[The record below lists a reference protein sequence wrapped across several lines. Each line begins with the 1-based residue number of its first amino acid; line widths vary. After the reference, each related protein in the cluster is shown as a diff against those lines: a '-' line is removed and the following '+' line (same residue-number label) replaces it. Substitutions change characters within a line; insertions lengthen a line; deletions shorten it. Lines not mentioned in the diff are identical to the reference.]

1 MTISRQK
8 MAKSVRFASFCRP
21 RYPRLRLLSS
31 LVLVLSF
38 MGTLVAQDQGEAR
51 KRIREYGVRVG
62 VLDPGSWNAITDV
75 EGVLVGQLTLI
86 EGQDI
91 RTGVTA
97 VLPHGGN
104 IFRDKVPAAIYIGNG
119 FGKLIGISQVAELGN
134 IETPILLT
142 ATLNVPKV
150 ADALIEYTLG
160 LPGMEKVRSINP
172 IVGETNDGTLNNI
185 RLRPLGKEHVLRAL
199 ENARSGPVAEGSV
212 GAGTG
217 TICYG
222 FKGGIGTSSRVLPQ
236 ELGGFTVGVLVQT
249 NFGGMLEINGA
260 PIGRELGRYYLQNY
274 DNSGGSSA
282 DGSCMIVVATDA
294 PLKARNL
301 RRLAKRAFLGMAAT
315 GSPSTNGSGD
325 YVIAFSTRRDD
336 EQLDNDKVSPLFQAA
351 KEATEEA
358 IYNSLFKATS
368 ITGREGI
375 RVESLPLDRVLKLLR
390 KHRLIAEE

>member
-1 MTISRQK
+1 
-8 MAKSVRFASFCRP
+8 MA
-21 RYPRLRLLSS
+21 
-31 LVLVLSF
+31 
-38 MGTLVAQDQGEAR
+38 
-51 KRIREYGVRVG
+51 GVR
-62 VLDPGSWNAITDV
+62 
-75 EGVLVGQLTLI
+75 VGQLTLI
-86 EGQDI
+86 EGQDV

-97 VLPHGGN
+97 ILPHGGN
-104 IFRDKVPAAIYIGNG
+104 IFWDKVPAAIYVGNG
-119 FGKLIGISQVAELGN
+119 FGKLMGISQVAELGN

-150 ADALIEYTLG
+150 ADALIEHTLS

-185 RLRPLGKEHVLRAL
+185 RLRPLGKEHVVRAL
-199 ENARSGPVAEGSV
+199 ENARSGPVDEGNV

-222 FKGGIGTSSRVLPQ
+222 YKGGIGTSSRVLPQ

-249 NFGGMLEINGA
+249 NFGGILEINGA
-260 PIGRELGRYYLQNY
+260 PIGRELGRYYLQTH
-274 DNSGGSSA
+274 DASGSSSA

-301 RRLAKRAFLGMAAT
+301 KRLAKRAFLGMAAT

-325 YVIAFSTRRDD
+325 YVIAFSTRRDQ
-336 EQLDNDKVSPLFQAA
+336 EQLDNDRVSPLFQAA

-358 IYNSLFKATS
+358 IYNSLFMAAAM
-368 ITGREGI
+368 TGRAGN
-375 RVESLPLDRVLKLLR
+375 RVEALPLDRVLELLR
-390 KHRLIAEE
+390 KHRLIGGEE

>member
-1 MTISRQK
+1 
-8 MAKSVRFASFCRP
+8 
-21 RYPRLRLLSS
+21 
-31 LVLVLSF
+31 
-38 MGTLVAQDQGEAR
+38 MGALAAQDQEEVR
-51 KRIREYGVRVG
+51 KRIREYGIRVG
-62 VLDPGSWNAITDV
+62 VLNPGNWNAITDV
-75 EGVLVGQLTLI
+75 EGIRVGQVTLI

-119 FGKLIGISQVAELGN
+119 FGKLMGISQVAELGN

-150 ADALIEYTLG
+150 ADALIEYTLS

-172 IVGETNDGTLNNI
+172 IVGETNDGTLNDI

-249 NFGGMLEINGA
+249 NFGGILEINGA
-260 PIGRELGRYYLQNY
+260 PIGRELGRYYLQTH
-274 DNSGGSSA
+274 DASGVSSA

-336 EQLDNDKVSPLFQAA
+336 EQLDNDKVSPLFQT
-351 KEATEEA
+351 ATKATVEA
-358 IYNSLFKATS
+358 IYNTLFKATS
-368 ITGREGI
+368 MTGREGN
-375 RVESLPLDRVLKLLR
+375 RVEALPLDRVLALLR

>member
-1 MTISRQK
+1 MNLIG
-8 MAKSVRFASFCRP
+8 A
-21 RYPRLRLLSS
+21 LS
-31 LVLVLSF
+31 
-38 MGTLVAQDQGEAR
+38 AQDQEKPR
-51 KRIREYGVRVG
+51 KRIRDYGVRVG
-62 VLDPGSWNAITDV
+62 VLEPGNWNAITDV
-75 EGVLVGQLTLI
+75 EGVRVGQLTLI
-86 EGQDI
+86 EGQDV

-97 VLPHGGN
+97 ILPHGGN
-104 IFRDKVPAAIYIGNG
+104 IFWDKVPAAIYVGNG
-119 FGKLIGISQVAELGN
+119 FGKLMGISQVAELGN

-150 ADALIEYTLG
+150 ADALIEHTLS

-185 RLRPLGKEHVLRAL
+185 RLRPLGKEHVVRAL
-199 ENARSGPVAEGSV
+199 ENARSGPVDEGNV

-222 FKGGIGTSSRVLPQ
+222 YKGGIGTSSRVLPQ

-249 NFGGMLEINGA
+249 NFGGILEINGA
-260 PIGRELGRYYLQNY
+260 PIGRELGRYYLQTH
-274 DNSGGSSA
+274 DASGSSSA

-301 RRLAKRAFLGMAAT
+301 KRLAKRAFLGMAAT

-325 YVIAFSTRRDD
+325 YVIAFSTRRDK
-336 EQLDNDKVSPLFQAA
+336 EQLDNDRVSPLFQAA

-358 IYNSLFKATS
+358 IYNSLFMATAM
-368 ITGREGI
+368 TGRAGN
-375 RVESLPLDRVLKLLR
+375 RVEALPLDQVLELLR
-390 KHRLIAEE
+390 NHRLIGDR